1 MDNLPCRIPK
11 NFSPETYT
19 ITFSPDYSNLKYSF
33 ETEIIIISLSEKIPY
48 LILNADKYNYKII
61 YLLLYKFDNI
71 ADEWVEVGKKNLESK
86 EHTHLFYYELPED
99 DKKYEVED
107 GLYIPI
113 NIGVNKN
120 EKLKLIF
127 MIEGDISCSMNDAL
141 YLSTNLDDKRYL
153 FDDFDTLKKE
163 WNSKY
168 TNLEKYENLSN
179 DAFFKNLV
187 TVFLSTPA
195 KLHLNMPCFDEPCYK
210 SKFTFR
216 LLLDKYF
223 VDAFKHLK
231 CVTNGNLIHVN
242 LENDKYLFSY
252 SESPLMSTYLFT
264 FVIGNYDL
272 IETVNE
278 NKIIIRVFTPMRNH
292 HDGALCMNLAQYSL
306 KFYEKFFDIPYF
318 YEKLDFIPIPN
329 MNYRAMENIGCI
341 VFKNEAMLFSHFQH
355 ILERKFV
362 SRTICHE
369 ISHMWFGD
377 LVTME
382 WWDDIWLNEGFARC
396 FEYLCLNEIQQKEYK
411 YWDNFIYYIYEKA
424 LKFDESKSTHPI
436 VREVDSIFFIDSIF
450 DTISYAKGA
459 SVIKML
465 MHYIGNNN
473 FKKSISLYL
482 KKYKYKNTI
491 TSMLWECFD
500 EVTKLKISILMNEW
514 INFSGHPLLS
524 IDIISKNNKYF
535 FKLSQKS
542 MLEDNET
549 IWKIPV
555 FMKSKHFEICRLV
568 ETRDYEISFEEL
580 NLNYDEI
587 FKGNNFV
594 VFNNDLKGFY
604 RVKYDNEY
612 LLNAILINYK
622 KSINNSNDDKI
633 ITSQEEK
640 ENYVSDYDI
649 YSLLSYE
656 MKCKNFENI
665 KKILTR
671 IKYIEN
677 SNLLL
682 SYIKDIYNYFKSNFY
697 PLEGFEEY
705 IDDEKE
711 KINLINQIK
720 EYDDFFKSLVNN
732 DKDKLLSLA
741 NKFYINEENKN
752 MYKNQFNDEYDSL
765 YLYFRCIIDDNE
777 EIAKKLFVPN
787 MEKNFEFLNKNLK
800 YTLIEMMMKYIYLIK
815 DKNDQ
820 IKIIDLIIKDYSLNY
835 YSSSFNIRT
844 LYQKGICNFTS
855 CSNSSFSYIYNNL
868 LKNSKIFKKSKD
880 IYLNGKGN
888 RKKIFD
894 FLTEIVQKNYDENK
908 YIYES
913 IFDYFSSNENSEY
926 FYFLKTI
933 WFDKLGDST
942 DSTLLKKTLVN
953 YFKDK
958 FKLENEPEDKL
969 IDFIKEVSEN

>member
-1 MDNLPCRIPK
+1 
-11 NFSPETYT
+11 
-19 ITFSPDYSNLKYSF
+19 
-33 ETEIIIISLSEKIPY
+33 
-48 LILNADKYNYKII
+48 
-61 YLLLYKFDNI
+61 
-71 ADEWVEVGKKNLESK
+71 
-86 EHTHLFYYELPED
+86 
-99 DKKYEVED
+99 
-107 GLYIPI
+107 
-113 NIGVNKN
+113 
-120 EKLKLIF
+120 
-127 MIEGDISCSMNDAL
+127 
-141 YLSTNLDDKRYL
+141 
-153 FDDFDTLKKE
+153 
-163 WNSKY
+163 
-168 TNLEKYENLSN
+168 
-179 DAFFKNLV
+179 
-187 TVFLSTPA
+187 
-195 KLHLNMPCFDEPCYK
+195 
-210 SKFTFR
+210 
-216 LLLDKYF
+216 
-223 VDAFKHLK
+223 
-231 CVTNGNLIHVN
+231 
-242 LENDKYLFSY
+242 
-252 SESPLMSTYLFT
+252 
-264 FVIGNYDL
+264 
-272 IETVNE
+272 
-278 NKIIIRVFTPMRNH
+278 
-292 HDGALCMNLAQYSL
+292 
-306 KFYEKFFDIPYF
+306 
-318 YEKLDFIPIPN
+318 
-329 MNYRAMENIGCI
+329 MEN
-341 VFKNEAMLFSHFQH
+341 
-355 ILERKFV
+355 
-362 SRTICHE
+362 
-369 ISHMWFGD
+369 
-377 LVTME
+377 
-382 WWDDIWLNEGFARC
+382 
-396 FEYLCLNEIQQKEYK
+396 
-411 YWDNFIYYIYEKA
+411 
-424 LKFDESKSTHPI
+424 
-436 VREVDSIFFIDSIF
+436 
-450 DTISYAKGA
+450 
-459 SVIKML
+459 
-465 MHYIGNNN
+465 
-473 FKKSISLYL
+473 
-482 KKYKYKNTI
+482 
-491 TSMLWECFD
+491 
-500 EVTKLKISILMNEW
+500 
-514 INFSGHPLLS
+514 
-524 IDIISKNNKYF
+524 
-535 FKLSQKS
+535 
-542 MLEDNET
+542 
-549 IWKIPV
+549 
-555 FMKSKHFEICRLV
+555 
-568 ETRDYEISFEEL
+568 
-580 NLNYDEI
+580 
-587 FKGNNFV
+587 
-594 VFNNDLKGFY
+594 
-604 RVKYDNEY
+604 NEY

-640 ENYVSDYDI
+640 ENFVSDYDI

-665 KKILTR
+665 KKILTQ

-777 EIAKKLFVPN
+777 EIAKKLFMPN
-787 MEKNFEFLNKNLK
+787 MEKTFEFLNKNLK

-844 LYQKGICNFTS
+844 LYQKAICNFTS
-855 CSNSSFSYIYNNL
+855 CSNSSFSYIYNYL

-958 FKLENEPEDKL
+958 FNLENELEDKL

>member
-1 MDNLPCRIPK
+1 
-11 NFSPETYT
+11 
-19 ITFSPDYSNLKYSF
+19 
-33 ETEIIIISLSEKIPY
+33 
-48 LILNADKYNYKII
+48 
-61 YLLLYKFDNI
+61 
-71 ADEWVEVGKKNLESK
+71 
-86 EHTHLFYYELPED
+86 
-99 DKKYEVED
+99 
-107 GLYIPI
+107 
-113 NIGVNKN
+113 
-120 EKLKLIF
+120 
-127 MIEGDISCSMNDAL
+127 
-141 YLSTNLDDKRYL
+141 
-153 FDDFDTLKKE
+153 
-163 WNSKY
+163 
-168 TNLEKYENLSN
+168 
-179 DAFFKNLV
+179 
-187 TVFLSTPA
+187 
-195 KLHLNMPCFDEPCYK
+195 
-210 SKFTFR
+210 
-216 LLLDKYF
+216 
-223 VDAFKHLK
+223 
-231 CVTNGNLIHVN
+231 
-242 LENDKYLFSY
+242 
-252 SESPLMSTYLFT
+252 
-264 FVIGNYDL
+264 
-272 IETVNE
+272 
-278 NKIIIRVFTPMRNH
+278 
-292 HDGALCMNLAQYSL
+292 
-306 KFYEKFFDIPYF
+306 
-318 YEKLDFIPIPN
+318 
-329 MNYRAMENIGCI
+329 
-341 VFKNEAMLFSHFQH
+341 
-355 ILERKFV
+355 
-362 SRTICHE
+362 
-369 ISHMWFGD
+369 
-377 LVTME
+377 
-382 WWDDIWLNEGFARC
+382 
-396 FEYLCLNEIQQKEYK
+396 
-411 YWDNFIYYIYEKA
+411 
-424 LKFDESKSTHPI
+424 
-436 VREVDSIFFIDSIF
+436 
-450 DTISYAKGA
+450 
-459 SVIKML
+459 
-465 MHYIGNNN
+465 
-473 FKKSISLYL
+473 
-482 KKYKYKNTI
+482 
-491 TSMLWECFD
+491 
-500 EVTKLKISILMNEW
+500 MNEW

-622 KSINNSNDDKI
+622 KSINNSNDDKN

-649 YSLLSYE
+649 YGLLSYE

-665 KKILTR
+665 KKILTQ

-844 LYQKGICNFTS
+844 LYQKAICNFTS
-855 CSNSSFSYIYNNL
+855 CSNSSFSYIYNYL

-880 IYLNGKGN
+880 IYLNGKRN

-894 FLTEIVQKNYDENK
+894 FLCVFVQKKYDENK
-908 YIYES
+908 ENKNKYGS
-913 IFDYFSSNENSEY
+913 IFSYFSSNECSDY
-926 FYFLKTI
+926 FQFLKKIFFT
-933 WFDKLGDST
+933 KPSEST
-942 DSTLLKKTLVN
+942 FLTKALVN
-953 YFKDK
+953 YFKVK
-958 FKLENEPEDKL
+958 FKSENEPEEK
-969 IDFIKEVSEN
+969 IMNFIKEDTGK